1 MCGIAGFVAPGVSV
15 SGRCS
20 GAGDRNLLERMT
32 RVLAHRGPDAEGYF
46 IDSKRGVHLGHRRLS
61 IIDLS
66 GGAQPMSTPEGNLT
80 IIFNGE
86 IYNHSELRAQLQ
98 AKGHLFQTDH
108 SDTEVLLLGYREWG
122 EGLLERLNGM
132 FAFALY
138 DTIAGTLFLARD
150 RFGKKPLYYFLNQ
163 GVFGFASELTP
174 LLHHPAAPRN
184 ESSLALKKYFA
195 YGYIPAPHSVIE
207 GISKLPGG
215 WCGRLDLRSGEWR
228 TKKWWEFQL
237 EPSSLEVT
245 PAQCAAW
252 GEELLA
258 VLDRAVQRRLVA
270 DVPVGVFL
278 SGGIDS
284 SSVAA
289 LAARHLPAGRLRT
302 FSVGFT
308 DPSFDELP
316 YAREAAAF
324 IGCANEA
331 EILDMERA
339 RELIPGL
346 LARLDEPMGDGSIL
360 PTWLLCG
367 FTRRHV
373 TVALGGD
380 GGDELFA
387 GYDPFKAL
395 HSARLY
401 DSWVPR
407 AIHPAIRLLASR
419 LPVSHANISLDF
431 KIKRALRGLSYPQE
445 MRVPVWMG
453 PLEPKE
459 INEYFGDHT
468 PQEELYSE
476 AIAAWESAGTNADSV
491 DRTLQFFTR
500 LYLQDGVMA
509 KVDRA
514 SMLHGLE
521 ARSPFL
527 DLEVVNFARKL
538 PHSVKLRGGTT
549 KWILK
554 KALEPILPASILY
567 RKKKGFGTPLGQWI
581 RKGALLPKIPE
592 GKAGGVVDQAI
603 RSHRAGRTDERLFLW
618 CQHVLSSWR
627 DGRSSGA

>member
-1 MCGIAGFVAPGVSV
+1 MCGIAGFVAP
-15 SGRCS
+15 R
-20 GAGDRNLLERMT
+20 GAGDRHLLERMN
-32 RVLAHRGPDAEGYF
+32 RALAHRGPDAEGYF
-46 IDSKRGVHLGHRRLS
+46 IDSERGVHLGHRRLS
-61 IIDLS
+61 IVDLS
-66 GGAQPMSTPEGNLT
+66 GGTQPMSTPDGNLI

-86 IYNHSELRAQLQ
+86 IYNHSELRQALQ
-98 AKGHLFQTDH
+98 AKGHVFQTDH
-108 SDTEVLLLGYREWG
+108 SDTEVLLLGFREWG

-132 FAFALY
+132 FAFAIH
-138 DTIAGTLFLARD
+138 DRRAGVLFMARD
-150 RFGKKPLYYFLNQ
+150 RFGKKPLYYFQ
-163 GVFGFASELTP
+163 ADGVFGFASELTA
-174 LLHHPAAPRN
+174 LLHHPAAPKS
-184 ESSLALKKYFA
+184 ESPLALKKYFA

-207 GISKLPGG
+207 GIHKLPGG
-215 WCGRLDLRSGEWR
+215 WCGILDLQTCNWR
-228 TKKWWEFQL
+228 ARKWWEFHL
-237 EPSSLEVT
+237 EPSSLEPT
-245 PAQCAAW
+245 PAQCDAW
-252 GEELLA
+252 AEELLGI
-258 VLDRAVQRRLVA
+258 LDRAVQRRLMA

-284 SSVAA
+284 SAVAA
-289 LAARHLPAGRLRT
+289 LASRHLPAGRLRT

-308 DPSFDELP
+308 DQSFDELP
-316 YAREAAAF
+316 FAREAAAF
-324 IGCANEA
+324 IGCAHDA
-331 EILDMERA
+331 EILNLDRA

-395 HSARLY
+395 RAAGLY
-401 DSWVPR
+401 DRLVPR

-419 LPVSHANISLDF
+419 LPVSHANVSLDF
-431 KIKRALRGLSYPQE
+431 KIKRTLRGLSHGKE
-445 MRVPVWMG
+445 LRVPVWMG
-453 PLEPKE
+453 PLEPRE
-459 INEYFGDHT
+459 IDDYFGDHT
-468 PQEELYSE
+468 PKEELYSE
-476 AIAAWESAGTNADSV
+476 AIAAWESAGKHADPI

-500 LYLQDGVMA
+500 LYLQDDIMA

-554 KALEPILPASILY
+554 KALEPILPTSILH

-581 RKGALLPKIPE
+581 REGALLPKVPE
-592 GKAGGVVDQAI
+592 GSSGVVVEKAI
-603 RSHRAGRTDERLFLW
+603 RSHREGRSDERLFLW

-627 DGRSSGA
+627 SSR

>member
-1 MCGIAGFVAPGVSV
+1 MCGIAGFVAP
-15 SGRCS
+15 R
-20 GAGDRNLLERMT
+20 GAGDRDLLERMT
-32 RVLAHRGPDAEGYF
+32 RALAHRGPDAEGYF
-46 IDSKRGVHLGHRRLS
+46 VDPERGVHLGHRRLS
-61 IIDLS
+61 IVDLS
-66 GGAQPMSTPEGNLT
+66 GGAQPMSTPDGNLT
-80 IIFNGE
+80 IVFNGE
-86 IYNHSELRAQLQ
+86 IYNHAELRAELQ
-98 AKGHLFQTDH
+98 AKGYGFQTDH

-132 FAFALY
+132 FAFAIH
-138 DTIAGTLFLARD
+138 DKSVGILFLARD
-150 RFGKKPLYYFLNQ
+150 RFGKKPLYYFQ
-163 GVFGFASELTP
+163 ARRGGVFGFASELTA
-174 LLHHPAAPRN
+174 LLRHPAAPRN
-184 ESSLALKKYFA
+184 ESPLALKKYFA

-207 GISKLPGG
+207 GIRKLPGG
-215 WCGRLDLRSGEWR
+215 WCGKLDLQSGDWR
-228 TKKWWEFQL
+228 ARQWWEFQL
-237 EPSSLEVT
+237 EPSTLEPT

-258 VLDRAVQRRLVA
+258 ILDRAVQRRLMA
-270 DVPVGVFL
+270 DVPLGVFL

-284 SSVAA
+284 SAVAA

-308 DPSFDELP
+308 DSSFDELP

-324 IGCANEA
+324 IGCAHDA
-331 EILDMERA
+331 EILDLERA

-395 HSARLY
+395 NSARLY
-401 DSWVPR
+401 DRLVPR
-407 AIHPAIRLLASR
+407 AIHPVIRLLASR

-431 KIKRALRGLSYPQE
+431 KIKRALRGLSYGE
-445 MRVPVWMG
+445 RLRVPVWMG
-453 PLEPKE
+453 PLEPAE
-459 INEYFGDHT
+459 IDAYFGDYT

-476 AIAAWESAGTNADSV
+476 AIAAWESAGEHADPI

-500 LYLQDGVMA
+500 LYLQDDIIA

-527 DLEVVNFARKL
+527 DLEVVDFARKL
-538 PHSVKLRGGTT
+538 PHSLKLRGGTT

-581 RKGALLPKIPE
+581 REGALLPKIPGGRE
-592 GKAGGVVDQAI
+592 GVVVDKAI
-603 RSHRAGRTDERLFLW
+603 RSHQSGRTDERLFLW
-618 CQHVLSSWR
+618 CQHVLSCWR
-627 DGRSSGA
+627 DGREARHSES

>member
-1 MCGIAGFVAPGVSV
+1 MCGIAGFIAPRGE
-15 SGRCS
+15 
-20 GAGDRNLLERMT
+20 GDRGLLERMT
-32 RVLAHRGPDAEGYF
+32 RALAHRGPDAEGYF
-46 IDSKRGVHLGHRRLS
+46 IAPDRGIHLGHRRLS
-61 IIDLS
+61 IVDLS
-66 GGAQPMSTPEGNLT
+66 GGVQPMSTTDGNLT
-80 IIFNGE
+80 IVFNGE
-86 IYNHSELRAQLQ
+86 IYNHTELRTELQ
-98 AKGHLFQTDH
+98 AKGHGFQTDH

-122 EGLLERLNGM
+122 EELLQRLNGM
-132 FAFALY
+132 FAFAIY
-138 DTIAGTLFLARD
+138 DKLAETLFLARD
-150 RFGKKPLYYFLNQ
+150 RVGKKPLYWFQ
-163 GVFGFASELTP
+163 AGGIFGFASELTA
-174 LLHHPAAPRN
+174 LLHHPASPRN

-195 YGYIPAPHSVIE
+195 YGYIPAPYSVIE
-207 GISKLPGG
+207 GIQKLPGG
-215 WCGRLDLRSGEWR
+215 WCGTLNLRSGAWSTR
-228 TKKWWEFQL
+228 KWWEFQL
-237 EPSSLEVT
+237 EPSTLEPT
-245 PAQCAAW
+245 HAQCAAW
-252 GEELLA
+252 GEQLLEI
-258 VLDRAVQRRLVA
+258 LDRAVQRRLMA
-270 DVPVGVFL
+270 DVPLGVFL

-284 SSVAA
+284 SAVAA

-324 IGCANEA
+324 IGCAHDA
-331 EILDMERA
+331 EILDLERA

-346 LARLDEPMGDGSIL
+346 LSRLDEPMGDGSIL

-395 HSARLY
+395 KAAGLY
-401 DSWVPR
+401 DRWVPR

-419 LPVSHANISLDF
+419 LPVSHANISIDF
-431 KIKRALRGLSYPQE
+431 KIKRTLRGLSYGE
-445 MRVPVWMG
+445 ELRVPVWMG
-453 PLEPKE
+453 PLEPRE
-459 INEYFGDHT
+459 IDAYFGDHT

-476 AIAAWESAGTNADSV
+476 AIAAWESAGAHADPV

-500 LYLQDGVMA
+500 LYLQDDIMA

-527 DLEVVNFARKL
+527 DLEVVDFARKL

-554 KALEPILPASILY
+554 KALEPVLPESILY

-581 RKGALLPKIPE
+581 RNGVLLPEIPE
-592 GKAGGVVDQAI
+592 SRAGVAVGKAIQ
-603 RSHRAGRTDERLFLW
+603 SHRAERTDERLFLW
-618 CQHVLSSWR
+618 SQHVLSSWR
-627 DGRSSGA
+627 EGRKARHSAS